1 MGKDGYGYRDCR
13 HDNHVVMKLK
23 LLHLF
28 WFGILF
34 LLTGQI
40 ACKKKATPETPIAKS
55 FQLQRIELDGTLIS
69 SSLTR
74 EVSRQPKI
82 TLSFSAPLN
91 KAKVLSSLTLG
102 ENSISRS
109 PLTLTYLKNDSVL
122 VVTPEQ
128 PLKGLTKYQFN
139 LSSSLES
146 VDGSKIN
153 GIYELTFHTGIDSAD
168 KFLQLT
174 DAKLLDTIQRKTFA
188 YFWEFGH
195 PISGLARERN
205 NSDDLVTS
213 GGSGFG
219 IMTIP
224 IAIERNFITR
234 GEGLER
240 MKKIVGFLKNTAQ
253 RFHGAFPHWLNG
265 RTGVVIP
272 FSQKDNGADIVETS
286 YLIAGLLTAREYFNG
301 GSSDEIILRNDITS
315 IWESVEWSWFRK
327 NGENVLYWHWSP
339 NFNWDMNLKIQGWNE
354 CLITYILGASS
365 PTYGISKSVYDQ
377 GFARNGAHVTN
388 QSHYGFQ
395 LPLGPS
401 LGGPLFLSQYSFL
414 GINPFG
420 LKDAYANY
428 EQQVINHSKINHAYC
443 VENPKR
449 YAGYSNLCW
458 GLTASD
464 IPNNG
469 YAANAPGNDIGVI
482 TPTAAISSL
491 PFTPIESMNAL
502 KFFYYKLGDKLWGPY
517 GFYDAFSMQDL
528 WFASST
534 LAIDQG
540 PIVIMIENHRT
551 QLIWNLFT
559 KSAEIKSGMRA
570 LGFSAPYL

>member
-1 MGKDGYGYRDCR
+1 
-13 HDNHVVMKLK
+13 MKFKISNLVFVLP
-23 LLHLF
+23 LLVQF
-28 WFGILF
+28 F
-34 LLTGQI
+34 LMS
-40 ACKKKATPETPIAKS
+40 CKKKATPETPVAKN
-55 FQLQRIELDGTLIS
+55 FQLQLVELDGSLVTT
-69 SSLTR
+69 SLTK
-74 EVSRQPKI
+74 EVGRQPKI

-91 KAKVLSSLTLG
+91 RAKVLSSIVLG
-102 ENSISRS
+102 ESATNRS
-109 PLTLTYLKNDSVL
+109 SLTLTYLKNDSVL

-139 LSSSLES
+139 ISSSLEAA
-146 VDGSKIN
+146 DGSKIN
-153 GIYELTFHTGIDSAD
+153 GIYELLFQTGFDAVD
-168 KFLQLT
+168 KFPQLA
-174 DAKLLDTIQRKTFA
+174 DDKLLDTVQRRTFA

-205 NSDDLVTS
+205 TSEDIVTS

-224 IAIERNFITR
+224 IAIERNFITK

-265 RTGVVIP
+265 RTGTVIP
-272 FSQKDNGADIVETS
+272 FSQKDNGADLVETS
-286 YLIAGLLTAREYFNG
+286 YLIAGLLTAREYFIG
-301 GSSDEIILRNDITS
+301 GSPDEIALRNDITS

-327 NGENVLYWHWSP
+327 NGENALYWHWST
-339 NFNWDMNLKIQGWNE
+339 NFGWDMNMKIQGWNE
-354 CLITYILGASS
+354 CLITYILAASS
-365 PTYGISKSVYDQ
+365 PTYGVPKEVYDQ
-377 GFARNGAHVTN
+377 GFARSGGQVSN

-401 LGGPLFLSQYSFL
+401 LGGPLFWSHYSFL
-414 GINPFG
+414 GVNPFG

-428 EQQVINHSKINHAYC
+428 EQQVVNHSKINHAYC
-443 VENPKR
+443 VENPKKF
-449 YAGYSNLCW
+449 AGYSNVCW

-491 PFTPIESMNAL
+491 PFTPKESMDAL

-517 GFYDAFSMQDL
+517 GFYDAFSFQDL

-540 PIVIMIENHRT
+540 PIVIMIENHRSK
-551 QLIWNLFT
+551 LIWNLFT
-559 KSAEIKSGMRA
+559 KSAEIKTGMRT

>member
-1 MGKDGYGYRDCR
+1 MKFKLDY
-13 HDNHVVMKLK
+13 VLLLVAVMLQ
-23 LLHLF
+23 
-28 WFGILF
+28 
-34 LLTGQI
+34 TAQI
-40 ACKKKATPETPIAKS
+40 SCKKKGTPETPIAKT
-55 FQLQRIELDGTLIS
+55 FQLQRVELDGALVS
-69 SSLTR
+69 SSLTK
-74 EVSRQPKI
+74 EVGRQPKI
-82 TLSFSAPLN
+82 TLSFSAPLDR
-91 KAKVLSSLTLG
+91 AKVLSSMVLG
-102 ENSISRS
+102 ESATNRS
-109 PLTLTYLKNDSVL
+109 TLALTFLKNDSVL

-139 LSSSLES
+139 ISSSLEAA
-146 VDGSKIN
+146 DGSKIN
-153 GIYELTFHTGIDSAD
+153 GIYELIFQTGFDAVD
-168 KFLQLT
+168 KFPQLT
-174 DAKLLDTIQRKTFA
+174 DDKLLDTVQRRTFA

-195 PISGLARERN
+195 PVSGLARERN
-205 NSDDLVTS
+205 TSEDIVTS

-224 IAIERNFITR
+224 IAIERNFITK

-265 RTGVVIP
+265 RTGTVIP
-272 FSQKDNGADIVETS
+272 FSQKDNGADLVETS
-286 YLIAGLLTAREYFNG
+286 YLIAGLLTAREYFTGN
-301 GSSDEIILRNDITS
+301 SADEIALRNDINS

-327 NGENVLYWHWSP
+327 NGENALYWHWST
-339 NFNWDMNLKIQGWNE
+339 NFGWDMNMKIQGWNE
-354 CLITYILGASS
+354 CLITYILAASS
-365 PTYGISKSVYDQ
+365 PTYGVPKEVYDQ
-377 GFARNGAHVTN
+377 GFARSGGQVSN

-401 LGGPLFLSQYSFL
+401 LGGPLFWSHYSFL
-414 GINPFG
+414 GVNPFG

-428 EQQVINHSKINHAYC
+428 EQQVVNHSKINFSYC
-443 VENPKR
+443 VENPKKFP
-449 YAGYSNLCW
+449 GYSNLCW

-491 PFTPIESMNAL
+491 PYTPKESMDAL

-517 GFYDAFSMQDL
+517 GFYDAFSFQDL

-559 KSAEIKSGMRA
+559 KSAEIKTGMRS
-570 LGFSAPYL
+570 LGFTAPYL

>member
-1 MGKDGYGYRDCR
+1 MGKGGYSCWDGSHYNYI
-13 HDNHVVMKLK
+13 VMKYSMNYFFLI
-23 LLHLF
+23 
-28 WFGILF
+28 GIILF
-34 LLTGQI
+34 QIGQSS
-40 ACKKKATPETPIAKS
+40 CKKKEVTEAPVNKF
-55 FQLQRIELDGTLIS
+55 FQLERVEVDGLLMS
-69 SSLTR
+69 SALTR

-82 TLSFSAPLN
+82 TLIFSTPID
-91 KAKVLSSLTLG
+91 KSKVASSIILG
-102 ENSISRS
+102 ENTLNRS
-109 PLTLTYLKNDSVL
+109 DLSFTYLKNDSV
-122 VVTPEQ
+122 VIVSPAQ
-128 PLKGLTKYQFN
+128 PLKGLTKYQFSVGTSLTAAN
-139 LSSSLES
+139 GAALSSFF
-146 VDGSKIN
+146 DFN
-153 GIYELTFHTGIDSAD
+153 FHTSIDSTD
-168 KFLQLT
+168 KFQILSE
-174 DAKLLDTIQRKTFA
+174 DKLLDTIQRKTFS

-195 PISGLARERN
+195 PVSGLARERN
-205 NSDDLVTS
+205 NSEDLVTS

-224 IAIERNFITR
+224 VAIERGFINR
-234 GEGLER
+234 QEGLER
-240 MKKIVGFLKNTAQ
+240 LKKIVGFLKNTAQ
-253 RFHGAFPHWLNG
+253 TFHGAFPHWLNG
-265 RTGVVIP
+265 RTGITIP
-272 FSQKDNGADIVETS
+272 FSAKDNGADLVETS
-286 YLIAGLLTAREYFNG
+286 YLIAGLLTVREYFNG
-301 GSSDEIILRNDITS
+301 LGADEVALRNDITT
-315 IWESVEWSWFRK
+315 IWEAVEWSWFRK

-339 NFNWDMNLKIQGWNE
+339 NFNWDMNMKIQGWNE
-354 CLITYILGASS
+354 CLITYILAASS
-365 PTYGISKSVYDQ
+365 PTFPIPKVVYEQ
-377 GFARNGAHVTN
+377 GFARNGAQVTN
-388 QSHYGFQ
+388 QNHFGFQ

-401 LGGPLFLSQYSFL
+401 LGGPLFFSHYSFL
-414 GINPFG
+414 GVNPIG

-443 VENPKR
+443 VENPKKF
-449 YAGYSNLCW
+449 AGYSNECW

-491 PFTPIESMNAL
+491 PFTPIESMNAI

-517 GFYDAFSMQDL
+517 GFYDAFSLQDL

-559 KSAEIKSGMRA
+559 KSVEIKAGMRA

>member
-1 MGKDGYGYRDCR
+1 MKFKLDY
-13 HDNHVVMKLK
+13 VLLLVAVMLQ
-23 LLHLF
+23 
-28 WFGILF
+28 
-34 LLTGQI
+34 TAQI
-40 ACKKKATPETPIAKS
+40 SCKKKGTPETPIAKT
-55 FQLQRIELDGTLIS
+55 FQLQRVELDGALVS
-69 SSLTR
+69 SSLTK
-74 EVSRQPKI
+74 EVGRQPKI
-82 TLSFSAPLN
+82 TLSFSAPLDR
-91 KAKVLSSLTLG
+91 AKVLSSMVLG
-102 ENSISRS
+102 ESATNRS
-109 PLTLTYLKNDSVL
+109 TLALTFLKNDSVL

-139 LSSSLES
+139 ISSSLEAA
-146 VDGSKIN
+146 DGSKIN
-153 GIYELTFHTGIDSAD
+153 GIYELIFQTGFDAVD
-168 KFLQLT
+168 KFPQLT
-174 DAKLLDTIQRKTFA
+174 DDKLLDTVQRRTFA

-195 PISGLARERN
+195 PVSGLARERN
-205 NSDDLVTS
+205 TSEDIVTS

-224 IAIERNFITR
+224 IAIERNFITK

-265 RTGVVIP
+265 RTGTVIP
-272 FSQKDNGADIVETS
+272 FSQKDNGADLVETS
-286 YLIAGLLTAREYFNG
+286 YLIAGLLTAREYFTGN
-301 GSSDEIILRNDITS
+301 SADEIALRNDINS

-327 NGENVLYWHWSP
+327 NGENALYWHWST
-339 NFNWDMNLKIQGWNE
+339 NFGWDMNMKIQGWNE
-354 CLITYILGASS
+354 CLITYILAASS
-365 PTYGISKSVYDQ
+365 PTYGVPKEVYDQ
-377 GFARNGAHVTN
+377 GFARSGGHVSN

-401 LGGPLFLSQYSFL
+401 LGGPLFWSHYSFL
-414 GINPFG
+414 GVNPFG

-428 EQQVINHSKINHAYC
+428 EQQVVNHSKINFSYC
-443 VENPKR
+443 VENPKKFP
-449 YAGYSNLCW
+449 GYSNLCW

-491 PFTPIESMNAL
+491 PYTPKESMDAL

-517 GFYDAFSMQDL
+517 GFYDAFSFQDL

-559 KSAEIKSGMRA
+559 KSAEIKTGMRS
-570 LGFSAPYL
+570 LGFTAPYL

>member
-1 MGKDGYGYRDCR
+1 
-13 HDNHVVMKLK
+13 
-23 LLHLF
+23 
-28 WFGILF
+28 
-34 LLTGQI
+34 
-40 ACKKKATPETPIAKS
+40 
-55 FQLQRIELDGTLIS
+55 
-69 SSLTR
+69 
-74 EVSRQPKI
+74 
-82 TLSFSAPLN
+82 
-91 KAKVLSSLTLG
+91 
-102 ENSISRS
+102 
-109 PLTLTYLKNDSVL
+109 LKNDSVL

-139 LSSSLES
+139 ISSSLEAA
-146 VDGSKIN
+146 DGSKIN
-153 GIYELTFHTGIDSAD
+153 GIYELLFQTGFDAVD
-168 KFLQLT
+168 KFPQLA
-174 DAKLLDTIQRKTFA
+174 DDKLLDTIQRRTFA

-195 PISGLARERN
+195 PVSGLARERN
-205 NSDDLVTS
+205 TSEDIVTS

-224 IAIERNFITR
+224 IAIERNFITK

-265 RTGVVIP
+265 RTGTVIP
-272 FSQKDNGADIVETS
+272 FSQKDNGADLVETS
-286 YLIAGLLTAREYFNG
+286 YLIAGLLTAREYFIG
-301 GSSDEIILRNDITS
+301 GSPDEIALRNDITS

-327 NGENVLYWHWSP
+327 NGENALYWHWST
-339 NFNWDMNLKIQGWNE
+339 NFGWDMNMKIQGWNE
-354 CLITYILGASS
+354 CLITYILAASS
-365 PTYGISKSVYDQ
+365 PTYGVPKEVYDQ
-377 GFARNGAHVTN
+377 GFARSGGQVSN

-401 LGGPLFLSQYSFL
+401 LGGPLFWSHYSFL
-414 GINPFG
+414 GVNPFG

-428 EQQVINHSKINHAYC
+428 EQQVVNHSKINHAYC
-443 VENPKR
+443 VENPKKF
-449 YAGYSNLCW
+449 AGYSNVCW

-491 PFTPIESMNAL
+491 PFTPKESMDAL

-517 GFYDAFSMQDL
+517 GFYDAFSFKDL

-540 PIVIMIENHRT
+540 PIVIMIENHRSK
-551 QLIWNLFT
+551 LIWNLFT
-559 KSAEIKSGMRA
+559 KSTEIKTGMRT

>member
-1 MGKDGYGYRDCR
+1 MKFKLDY
-13 HDNHVVMKLK
+13 VLLLVAVMLQ
-23 LLHLF
+23 
-28 WFGILF
+28 
-34 LLTGQI
+34 TAQMS
-40 ACKKKATPETPIAKS
+40 CKKKGTPETPIAKT
-55 FQLQRIELDGTLIS
+55 FQLQRVELDGALVS
-69 SSLTR
+69 SSLTK
-74 EVSRQPKI
+74 EVGRQPKI
-82 TLSFSAPLN
+82 TLSFSAPLDR
-91 KAKVLSSLTLG
+91 AKVLSSMVLG
-102 ENSISRS
+102 ESATNRS
-109 PLTLTYLKNDSVL
+109 TLALTFLKNDSVL

-139 LSSSLES
+139 ISSSLEAA
-146 VDGSKIN
+146 DGSKIN
-153 GIYELTFHTGIDSAD
+153 GIYELIFQTGFDAFD
-168 KFLQLT
+168 KFPQLT
-174 DAKLLDTIQRKTFA
+174 DDKLLDTVQRRTFA

-195 PISGLARERN
+195 PVSGLARERN
-205 NSDDLVTS
+205 TSEDIVTS

-224 IAIERNFITR
+224 IAIERNFITK

-265 RTGVVIP
+265 RTGTVIP
-272 FSQKDNGADIVETS
+272 FSQKDNGADLVETS
-286 YLIAGLLTAREYFNG
+286 YLIAGLLTAREYFTGN
-301 GSSDEIILRNDITS
+301 SADEIALRNDINS

-327 NGENVLYWHWSP
+327 NGENALYWHWST
-339 NFNWDMNLKIQGWNE
+339 NFGWDMNMKIQGWNE
-354 CLITYILGASS
+354 CLITYILAASS
-365 PTYGISKSVYDQ
+365 PTYGVPKEVYDQ
-377 GFARNGAHVTN
+377 GFARSGGHVSN

-401 LGGPLFLSQYSFL
+401 LGGPLFWSHYSFL
-414 GINPFG
+414 GVNPFG

-428 EQQVINHSKINHAYC
+428 EQQVVNHSKINFSYC
-443 VENPKR
+443 VENPKKFP
-449 YAGYSNLCW
+449 GYSNLCW

-491 PFTPIESMNAL
+491 PYTPKESMDAL

-517 GFYDAFSMQDL
+517 GFYDAFSFQDL

-559 KSAEIKSGMRA
+559 KSAEIKTGMRS
-570 LGFSAPYL
+570 LGFTAPYL